1 MRNVDP
7 KIHVSAGSAKCLAA
21 RVTGEAG
28 KAVVHFDESAL
39 GKETDA
45 DGVGA
50 QSESRRKHLLRFQE
64 GLLSFREF
72 FRDSPLPFVSEYK
85 ARGGNKERSS
95 DRDPR
100 NGQLFCGNPPP
111 HQ

>member
-1 MRNVDP
+1 MRSVNP
-7 KIHVSAGSAKCLAA
+7 KIHVSAGSAKRLAA
-21 RVTGEAG
+21 CVTGEAG

-45 DGVGA
+45 NGVGA
-50 QSESRRKHLLRFQE
+50 HSESRRKHSLRFQQR
-64 GLLSFREF
+64 LLSFREF

-85 ARGGNKERSS
+85 AGGGNKKRSS

-100 NGQLFCGNPPP
+100 DGQLF
-111 HQ
+111 